1 MTLSGKGKDDKDDD
15 NNNNQPTFDFDQF
28 MKLDGFFRCERA
40 AVAVTMTLSGK
51 GRNDEDDDSNNNQP
65 MFEFIQTTDLKN
77 LLFVFIPV
85 RMVQVVFIA
94 GV

>member
-1 MTLSGKGKDDKDDD
+1 M
-15 NNNNQPTFDFDQF
+15 
-28 MKLDGFFRCERA
+28 
-40 AVAVTMTLSGK
+40 
-51 GRNDEDDDSNNNQP
+51 DSLNVKKRQP

-85 RMVQVVFIA
+85 RMVQVVFVA